1 MIDTTPTPLFLNENP
16 AAVPIPKAVQ
26 QAYVWA
32 FGGLATLALLVVA
45 VATQS
50 NADAARITGLR
61 EGGASAPA
69 TLVNAFAVAH
79 GRPGAF

>member
-16 AAVPIPKAVQ
+16 VAVPIPKVVQ

-32 FGGLATLALLVVA
+32 FGGLATLVILVFA

-61 EGGASAPA
+61 DGATSAST

>member
-16 AAVPIPKAVQ
+16 AAVPIPSVVQ

-32 FGGLATLALLVVA
+32 FGGLVTLALLVIA

-50 NADAARITGLR
+50 DADATRITGLR
-61 EGGASAPA
+61 DGAASAPA
-69 TLVNAFAVAH
+69 TLVNAFAAAH
-79 GRPGAF
+79 GRPGTF